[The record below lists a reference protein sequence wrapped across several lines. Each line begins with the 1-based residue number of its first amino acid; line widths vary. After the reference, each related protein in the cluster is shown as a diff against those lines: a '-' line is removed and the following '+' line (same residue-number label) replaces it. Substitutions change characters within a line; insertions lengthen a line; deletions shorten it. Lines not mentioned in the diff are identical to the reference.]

1 MEKLKIIIELL
12 VRYSNI
18 LMIIC
23 TLICTIVCIVLGVV
37 LVIKERSNNLNIP
50 EGKAIAEES
59 RMKVDLLEGEHH
71 QEEEE
76 DEFDENIPF

>member
-1 MEKLKIIIELL
+1 MIVELL
-12 VRYSNI
+12 VQYSNI

-50 EGKAIAEES
+50 EGKAIAEEN
-59 RMKVDLLEGEHH
+59 RMNDVALQGESTSNDD
-71 QEEEE
+71 EFVEE
-76 DEFDENIPF
+76 DLPF

>member
-1 MEKLKIIIELL
+1 MIIELL

-50 EGKAIAEES
+50 EGKAIAEEN
-59 RMKVDLLEGEHH
+59 RMNDVVQGESTSSNDD
-71 QEEEE
+71 EFVEE
-76 DEFDENIPF
+76 DLPF